1 MDAGP
6 NRWTDRQ
13 MARGLLFGSPAWSL
27 GSTIQHLQSILGG
40 ANHST
45 NSFVFST
52 GVALCEERFCW
63 SPSGARLIGPC
74 KIDRARL
81 VWRRTCRRDSSSSSG
96 GPKTRRTIIANTN
109 QPLIVPLL
117 KGCAKSPPVLLEFYK
132 HAFRVLTHWA
142 LESAPVLAGHF
153 SLYASEHHLGA
164 AFWAFGTYD
173 SRCWMG
179 RWCIHGKPPYF
190 RHPLKNIAP
199 QSKGSCSVLLTMRP
213 HPAASYGAT

>member
-1 MDAGP
+1 MSRRA
-6 NRWTDRQ
+6 
-13 MARGLLFGSPAWSL
+13 SL
-27 GSTIQHLQSILGG
+27 NH

-153 SLYASEHHLGA
+153 NLYAASIIWVPHFGHCGHTIRVVGWGRGA
-164 AFWAFGTYD
+164 YTGNPLISATPPKISHRNRKEAVQYC
-173 SRCWMG
+173 SRCG
-179 RWCIHGKPPYF
+179 
-190 RHPLKNIAP
+190 
-199 QSKGSCSVLLTMRP
+199 
-213 HPAASYGAT
+213 PARRLPTAQREQ